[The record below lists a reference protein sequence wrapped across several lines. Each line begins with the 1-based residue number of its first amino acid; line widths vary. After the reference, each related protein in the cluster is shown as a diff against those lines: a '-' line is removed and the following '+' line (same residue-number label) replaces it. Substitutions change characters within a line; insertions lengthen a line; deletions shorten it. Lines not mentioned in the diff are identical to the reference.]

1 MEGIWVG
8 GRREAGSGEDT
19 LDKENSQ
26 SKLQRQAESWCT
38 LGSVS
43 LSKVQE
49 ASEMLETNC
58 FELIG
63 WDEIVEK
70 YEKTGHK
77 ILYLK
82 EKGIEK
88 C

>member
-8 GRREAGSGEDT
+8 GRREVGSGEDI

-26 SKLQRQAESWCT
+26 SKFQRQVELWCIFG
-38 LGSVS
+38 LVS
-43 LSKVQE
+43 LFKVQE
-49 ASEMLETNC
+49 VFEMLEINC

-70 YEKTGHK
+70 YEKRGYK

-88 C
+88 R